1 MVMMLHL
8 KMSAMYAVTSY
19 TPASAVNPTQIG
31 CTMKCLR
38 IKAAIGTSILAFSS
52 LIGIPIKSYIEQHQ
66 KTVDIADPTCI
77 EISPKYWTPYMSKIY
92 ARGFMATEYPLWGRA
107 EWRALL
113 KLWGK
118 ESAWKHDADNPTSSA
133 YGIAQVLNTRHGTPA
148 PLQIEKGLEYIA
160 HRYGKPS
167 VAWSHWRKRGW
178 Y

>member
-1 MVMMLHL
+1 
-8 KMSAMYAVTSY
+8 
-19 TPASAVNPTQIG
+19 
-31 CTMKCLR
+31 MKCLR

>member
-1 MVMMLHL
+1 
-8 KMSAMYAVTSY
+8 
-19 TPASAVNPTQIG
+19 
-31 CTMKCLR
+31 MKCLR
-38 IKAAIGTSILAFSS
+38 IKATIGTSILAIGS
-52 LIGIPIKSYIEQHQ
+52 LIGIPIKSYVEQHNN
-66 KTVDIADPTCI
+66 TIDTTEPTCI
-77 EISPKYWTPYMSKIY
+77 EIDPKYWTPYMSKIY

-107 EWRALL
+107 EWRALI

-148 PLQIEKGLEYIA
+148 PLQIEKGLEYIS

-167 VAWSHWRKRGW
+167 VAWSHWRKKGW